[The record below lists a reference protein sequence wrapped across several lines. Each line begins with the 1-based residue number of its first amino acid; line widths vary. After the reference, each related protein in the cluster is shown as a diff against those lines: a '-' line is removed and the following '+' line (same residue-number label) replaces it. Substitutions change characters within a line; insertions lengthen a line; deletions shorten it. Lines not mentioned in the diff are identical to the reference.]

1 MYSLSLLSCIHLIKP
16 VPCHL
21 PSYSYKTLPS
31 EGPLDND
38 SELRISQKLGGFS
51 MFSSERNDKYL
62 RCACSGFIQG
72 TS

>member
-16 VPCHL
+16 APCHL
-21 PSYSYKTLPS
+21 PSYSYENLPS

-38 SELRISQKLGGFS
+38 SELCSSQQLEGFS